1 MTKKQRAE
9 AITEFLVPIIRE
21 AAVVINE
28 SEDDSERQNNLA
40 RVYVLTEILKDLN
53 DGQKN

>member
-9 AITEFLVPIIRE
+9 AITECLGPIIRE
-21 AAVVINE
+21 DAVVINE
-28 SEDDSERQNNLA
+28 SEDDVERQNNLA
-40 RVYVLTEILKDLN
+40 KVYVLTEILKDLN

>member
-21 AAVVINE
+21 AAIVINE
-28 SEDDSERQNNLA
+28 SEDDAERQNKLA
-40 RVYVLTEILKDLN
+40 KVYVLTEILKDLN